1 MRLGFGSWV
10 GKIPCSRNDNPFTI
24 LTWRIPWTEEPG
36 GFLCTSVQRLNFGIR
51 DMRAARGSNQM
62 GWVAEDKAPER
73 RDRSPCPSHSLRF
86 FGYAS
91 TPSSELLYF
100 LQEARL
106 E

>member
-1 MRLGFGSWV
+1 MGLVPGLGRSAAV
-10 GKIPCSRNDNPFTI
+10 EMTTHFTI
-24 LTWRIPWTEEPG
+24 LAWRIPWTEEPG
-36 GFLCTSVQRLNFGIR
+36 GFLCTGVQRLNFGIR

-91 TPSSELLYF
+91 TPSFELLYF

-106 E
+106 G